1 MFEINL
7 ITIQVLIGLIFLS
20 KFKQISNFINLFDYP
35 DYKRKIHNKKISCIG
50 GLFIFFNI
58 IIILSCNFFLE
69 NTLISK
75 NYFDRNIINFISF
88 FFALLIIFLMGLFDD
103 IYVLKPNI
111 KFLILILI
119 ISCLV
124 ISDQDL
130 VISFLRFSFFDT
142 VYDISKF
149 SSFFSIFCIIVFIN
163 AFNMYDGSNLQASSI
178 SIIIFTYILFLQK
191 SIDLFSISLIISLI
205 FFSILNFKNK
215 LFLGDNGS
223 LILSFIICYV
233 FIKFYN
239 KELILY
245 ADQVCLFMLLP
256 VIDLL
261 RLFIVRARNGK
272 SPFKPDKKHLH
283 HILLEKFEQKIVML
297 ILLSI
302 YFFPVLFGAITK
314 EYLFFMIV
322 QIILVLVLYIFL
334 NGKSKKNV
342 KSN

>member
-1 MFEINL
+1 MFETNL
-7 ITIQVLIGLIFLS
+7 IAIQFLIGLIFLS
-20 KFKQISNFINLFDYP
+20 KFKLISNFINLFDHP

-58 IIILSCNFFLE
+58 IIILFCNFFLE
-69 NTLISK
+69 NNLISK
-75 NYFDRNIINFISF
+75 YYFDQNIKNFILF
-88 FFALLIIFLMGLFDD
+88 FFALTIIFLMGLFDD

-111 KFLILILI
+111 KFFTLIVI

-124 ISDQDL
+124 MLDQDL
-130 VISFLRFSFFDT
+130 VINFLRFSFFDT

-149 SSFFSIFCIIVFIN
+149 SLFFTIFCIIVFIN

-178 SIIIFTYILFLQK
+178 SVIIFTYILFLQK
-191 SIDLFSISLIISLI
+191 SIDIFSISLIISLI
-205 FFSILNFKNK
+205 FFSILNYKNK

-223 LILSFIICYV
+223 LILSFIISYV

-239 KELILY
+239 KQIIFY

-261 RLFIVRARNGK
+261 RLFIVRIWNEK

-283 HILLEKFEQKIVML
+283 HILLKKFKPKVVMP

-302 YFFPVLFGAITK
+302 YFFPVLFGVITK
-314 EYLFFMIV
+314 EYLVFMIV
-322 QIILVLVLYIFL
+322 QIIFVLGICIFL
-334 NGKSKKNV
+334 NSKSKKNV